1 MATANKEAAA
11 EADNAAKAAANASK
25 SFSDYGYRLTQTAG
39 FYKLNNEQLDLMN
52 RQFSGIKLGMEATF
66 RAAQMKEYT
75 QQIYS
80 ANTAMQRLT
89 NASAQEES
97 EKAKEREK
105 LRQKN
110 KKSGGSDFLKLIG
123 TGILVS
129 IPMLWFTFKNSGA
142 SSKPSVYQAQSA
154 CESAVTGILKSPSSA
169 DFGGWQR
176 RENADGTF
184 EISGYVDSQ
193 NSFGA
198 MLRAQFSCSVDAS
211 GNQAKITY
219 FR

>member
-1 MATANKEAAA
+1 MENYYNLLGIMSSATEEEIKRALRRAA
-11 EADNAAKAAANASK
+11 ERQKLELDEIRWCREYLLNPAAKA
-25 SFSDYGYRLTQTAG
+25 
-39 FYKLNNEQLDLMN
+39 
-52 RQFSGIKLGMEATF
+52 
-66 RAAQMKEYT
+66 EYDK
-75 QQIYS
+75 ILH
-80 ANTAMQRLT
+80 AENPNLAK
-89 NASAQEES
+89 EES

>member
-1 MATANKEAAA
+1 MENYYKLLGIMSSATEEEIKRALRRAA
-11 EADNAAKAAANASK
+11 ERQELELDEIRWCREYLLNPAAKAEYDKILHAENP
-25 SFSDYGYRLTQTAG
+25 
-39 FYKLNNEQLDLMN
+39 DLA
-52 RQFSGIKLGMEATF
+52 K
-66 RAAQMKEYT
+66 
-75 QQIYS
+75 
-80 ANTAMQRLT
+80 
-89 NASAQEES
+89 EES

-105 LRQKN
+105 LRKKN

-129 IPMLWFTFKNSGA
+129 VPMLWFTFKNNGA

-184 EISGYVDSQ
+184 EISGFVDSQ

>member
-1 MATANKEAAA
+1 MENYYKLLGIMSSATEEEIKRALRRAA
-11 EADNAAKAAANASK
+11 ERQKLELDEIRWCREYLLNPVTKAEYDKILHAENPDLAK
-25 SFSDYGYRLTQTAG
+25 
-39 FYKLNNEQLDLMN
+39 
-52 RQFSGIKLGMEATF
+52 
-66 RAAQMKEYT
+66 
-75 QQIYS
+75 
-80 ANTAMQRLT
+80 
-89 NASAQEES
+89 EES

-129 IPMLWFTFKNSGA
+129 IPMLWFTFKNGGT
-142 SSKPSVYQAQSA
+142 SSKPSVYQAQSD

>member
-1 MATANKEAAA
+1 MENYYKLLGIMSSATEEEIKRAMLRAA
-11 EADNAAKAAANASK
+11 ERQELELDEIRWCREYLLNPAAKA
-25 SFSDYGYRLTQTAG
+25 
-39 FYKLNNEQLDLMN
+39 
-52 RQFSGIKLGMEATF
+52 
-66 RAAQMKEYT
+66 EYDK
-75 QQIYS
+75 ILH
-80 ANTAMQRLT
+80 AENPELAK
-89 NASAQEES
+89 EES

-129 IPMLWFTFKNSGA
+129 IPMLWFTFKNGGT
-142 SSKPSVYQAQSA
+142 SSKLSVYQAQSA

-211 GNQAKITY
+211 GSQAKITY

>member
-1 MATANKEAAA
+1 MENYYKLLGIMSSATVEEIKRALRRAA
-11 EADNAAKAAANASK
+11 EQQELELDEIRWCREYLLNPVTKAEYDKILHAENPDLAK
-25 SFSDYGYRLTQTAG
+25 
-39 FYKLNNEQLDLMN
+39 
-52 RQFSGIKLGMEATF
+52 
-66 RAAQMKEYT
+66 
-75 QQIYS
+75 
-80 ANTAMQRLT
+80 
-89 NASAQEES
+89 EES

-129 IPMLWFTFKNSGA
+129 IPMLWFTFKNGGT
-142 SSKPSVYQAQSA
+142 SSKPSVYQTQSA

-184 EISGYVDSQ
+184 EISGYVDSE

>member
-1 MATANKEAAA
+1 MENYYKLLGIMSSATEEEIKRALRRAA
-11 EADNAAKAAANASK
+11 ERQELELDEIRWCREYLLNPAAKAEYDKILHAENP
-25 SFSDYGYRLTQTAG
+25 
-39 FYKLNNEQLDLMN
+39 DLA
-52 RQFSGIKLGMEATF
+52 K
-66 RAAQMKEYT
+66 
-75 QQIYS
+75 
-80 ANTAMQRLT
+80 
-89 NASAQEES
+89 EES

-129 IPMLWFTFKNSGA
+129 IPMLWFTFKNGGT

>member
-1 MATANKEAAA
+1 MENYYKLLGIMSSATEEEIKRALRRAAERQELELDEIRWCREYLLDPAATAEYDKILHA
-11 EADNAAKAAANASK
+11 ENPDLAK
-25 SFSDYGYRLTQTAG
+25 
-39 FYKLNNEQLDLMN
+39 
-52 RQFSGIKLGMEATF
+52 
-66 RAAQMKEYT
+66 
-75 QQIYS
+75 
-80 ANTAMQRLT
+80 
-89 NASAQEES
+89 EES

-129 IPMLWFTFKNSGA
+129 IPMLWFTFKNNGA
-142 SSKPSVYQAQSA
+142 SSKTSVYQAQSA

-169 DFGGWQR
+169 DFRGWQR

-198 MLRAQFSCSVDAS
+198 MLRAQFSCSVNAS

>member
-1 MATANKEAAA
+1 MENYYKLLGIMSSATEEEIKRALRRAA
-11 EADNAAKAAANASK
+11 ERQKLELDEIRWCREYLLNPATKAEYDKILHAENPDLAK
-25 SFSDYGYRLTQTAG
+25 
-39 FYKLNNEQLDLMN
+39 
-52 RQFSGIKLGMEATF
+52 
-66 RAAQMKEYT
+66 
-75 QQIYS
+75 
-80 ANTAMQRLT
+80 
-89 NASAQEES
+89 EES

-129 IPMLWFTFKNSGA
+129 IPMLWFTFKNGGT
-142 SSKPSVYQAQSA
+142 SSKPSVYQAQLA

-198 MLRAQFSCSVDAS
+198 MLRAQFSCSVDAN

>member
-1 MATANKEAAA
+1 MENYYKLLGIMSSATEEEIKRALRRA
-11 EADNAAKAAANASK
+11 EERQELELDEIRWCREYLLNPAAKAEYDKILHAENP
-25 SFSDYGYRLTQTAG
+25 
-39 FYKLNNEQLDLMN
+39 DLA
-52 RQFSGIKLGMEATF
+52 K
-66 RAAQMKEYT
+66 
-75 QQIYS
+75 
-80 ANTAMQRLT
+80 
-89 NASAQEES
+89 EES

-105 LRQKN
+105 LRRKN
-110 KKSGGSDFLKLIG
+110 KKSEGSDFFKLIG

-129 IPMLWFTFKNSGA
+129 IPILWFTFKNGGT

-176 RENADGTF
+176 RENADGSF

-193 NSFGA
+193 NSLGA
-198 MLRAQFSCSVDAS
+198 MLRARFSCSVDAS
-211 GNQAKITY
+211 GSQAKITY

>member
-1 MATANKEAAA
+1 MENYYKLLGIISSATEEEIKRALRRAA
-11 EADNAAKAAANASK
+11 ERQKLELDEIRWCREYLLNSATKAEYDKILHAENPDLAK
-25 SFSDYGYRLTQTAG
+25 
-39 FYKLNNEQLDLMN
+39 
-52 RQFSGIKLGMEATF
+52 
-66 RAAQMKEYT
+66 
-75 QQIYS
+75 
-80 ANTAMQRLT
+80 
-89 NASAQEES
+89 EES

-105 LRQKN
+105 LRKKN

-129 IPMLWFTFKNSGA
+129 IPMLWFTFKNNGT
-142 SSKPSVYQAQSA
+142 SSKPSVYQAQLA

>member
-1 MATANKEAAA
+1 MENYYKLLGIMSSATEEEIKRALRRAA
-11 EADNAAKAAANASK
+11 ERQKLELDEIRWCREYLLNPVTKAEYDKILHAENPDLAK
-25 SFSDYGYRLTQTAG
+25 
-39 FYKLNNEQLDLMN
+39 
-52 RQFSGIKLGMEATF
+52 
-66 RAAQMKEYT
+66 
-75 QQIYS
+75 
-80 ANTAMQRLT
+80 
-89 NASAQEES
+89 EES

-129 IPMLWFTFKNSGA
+129 IPMLWFTFKNGGA

-169 DFGGWQR
+169 DFRGWQR

>member
-1 MATANKEAAA
+1 MENYYKLLGIMSSATEEEIKRALRRAA
-11 EADNAAKAAANASK
+11 ERQELELDEIRWCREYLLNPAAKAEYDKILHAENP
-25 SFSDYGYRLTQTAG
+25 
-39 FYKLNNEQLDLMN
+39 DLA
-52 RQFSGIKLGMEATF
+52 K
-66 RAAQMKEYT
+66 
-75 QQIYS
+75 
-80 ANTAMQRLT
+80 
-89 NASAQEES
+89 EES

-129 IPMLWFTFKNSGA
+129 IPMLWFTFKNNGA
-142 SSKPSVYQAQSA
+142 SSKTSVYQVQSA

-169 DFGGWQR
+169 DFRGWQR

-198 MLRAQFSCSVDAS
+198 MLRAQFSCSVNAS

>member
-1 MATANKEAAA
+1 MENYYNLLGIMSSATEEEIKRALRRAA
-11 EADNAAKAAANASK
+11 ERQKLELDEIRWCREYLLNPAAKA
-25 SFSDYGYRLTQTAG
+25 
-39 FYKLNNEQLDLMN
+39 
-52 RQFSGIKLGMEATF
+52 
-66 RAAQMKEYT
+66 EYDK
-75 QQIYS
+75 ILH
-80 ANTAMQRLT
+80 AENPNLAK
-89 NASAQEES
+89 EES

-198 MLRAQFSCSVDAS
+198 MLRAQFSCSVDES

>member
-1 MATANKEAAA
+1 MENYYKLLGIMSSATEEEIKRALRRAA
-11 EADNAAKAAANASK
+11 ERQELELDDIRWCREYLLNPAAKAEYDKILHAENP
-25 SFSDYGYRLTQTAG
+25 
-39 FYKLNNEQLDLMN
+39 DLA
-52 RQFSGIKLGMEATF
+52 K
-66 RAAQMKEYT
+66 
-75 QQIYS
+75 
-80 ANTAMQRLT
+80 
-89 NASAQEES
+89 EES

-129 IPMLWFTFKNSGA
+129 IPMLWFTFKNGST

-169 DFGGWQR
+169 DFRGWQR

>member
-1 MATANKEAAA
+1 MENYYKLLGIMSSATEEEIKRALRRAA
-11 EADNAAKAAANASK
+11 ERQKLELDEIRWCREYLLNPVTKAEYDKILHAENPNLAK
-25 SFSDYGYRLTQTAG
+25 
-39 FYKLNNEQLDLMN
+39 
-52 RQFSGIKLGMEATF
+52 
-66 RAAQMKEYT
+66 
-75 QQIYS
+75 
-80 ANTAMQRLT
+80 
-89 NASAQEES
+89 EES

-129 IPMLWFTFKNSGA
+129 IPMLWFTFKNNGA

-154 CESAVTGILKSPSSA
+154 CESTVTGILKSPSSA